1 MIEDFVDAEIQC
13 EEEQEQISNIE
24 YRTSRL
30 NLYEDLFNLVFVRN
44 IDCLEVVSNLYLHWE
59 NPWGGLVTLK
69 LTCNQ
74 SQFSS
79 LLGILQYAINKMMKH

>member
-1 MIEDFVDAEIQC
+1 MVEEFVDKEI
-13 EEEQEQISNIE
+13 ELEDSSEQVKIE

-30 NLYEDLFNLVFVRN
+30 NLYEDLFNIVFVKN
-44 IDCLEVVSNLYLHWE
+44 MDLLEAISNLYLNWD

-74 SQFSS
+74 S
-79 LLGILQYAINKMMKH
+79 

>member
-1 MIEDFVDAEIQC
+1 MVEEFVDKEIQS
-13 EEEQEQISNIE
+13 EEENEQISNIE

-44 IDCLEVVSNLYLHWE
+44 MDYLEVVSNLYLHWD
-59 NPWGGLVTLK
+59 NPWGSLVTLK

-74 SQFSS
+74 SQFSA
-79 LLGILQYAINKMMKH
+79 LLGIL